1 MQVAKSS
8 RLLDALFEPRCP
20 LYKWKEAVMETMHH
34 DEQRV
39 EPGVGTLRWTG
50 PLLVVGSTFILES
63 SEIVRPEA
71 LFLGL
76 RIKQGHL

>member
-1 MQVAKSS
+1 
-8 RLLDALFEPRCP
+8 
-20 LYKWKEAVMETMHH
+20 METMHH

>member
-1 MQVAKSS
+1 
-8 RLLDALFEPRCP
+8 
-20 LYKWKEAVMETMHH
+20 METMHH

-39 EPGVGTLRWTG
+39 EPGVGTLRWPG
-50 PLLVVGSTFILES
+50 LLLVVGSTFILES

-76 RIKQGHL
+76 CIKQGHL